1 MQYLWGILGVFVIL
15 TIAYLLSKDRKAIN
29 PRTILFALL
38 IQVSFGFIVLKWN
51 FGRKVF
57 LAVTDV
63 IQKIIDTSGEGID
76 FLFGG
81 ILNVEGVGVV
91 FAFNVLTVIIFF
103 SSLIAVL
110 FHLGIMQMLTNFV
123 GGLLSKLLKT
133 SKPESL
139 SAAANIFMGITEAPL
154 VVKPFLK
161 KMTNSELFAVMTGGT
176 ASVAGSVL
184 IGYSLLGVPLEYLL
198 AAAFMAAP
206 AGLLMAKIIIPETE
220 EVSHEELETETEK
233 EHINIVDAASSGAVT
248 GLQLALN
255 IGAILLAFISLIALV
270 NLLLTWVTSAVGVG
284 DITLQQ
290 IFGYILAPLAW
301 VIGIPWEE
309 AVMAGGFIGE
319 KFVLNEFVAFSS
331 FADSMD
337 MLSDKAIIII
347 SFALCGFANLG
358 AMAMMIGGIG
368 SLAPNKKTQI
378 SRFGFLAVVGGT
390 LANLLSAAIAGMLL

>member
-1 MQYLWGILGVFVIL
+1 MQYLWGILGVIVIL
-15 TIAYLLSKDRKAIN
+15 TIAILLSKNRKAIN
-29 PRTILFALL
+29 MRTILFALL

-57 LAVTDV
+57 LFITDI

-103 SSLIAVL
+103 SALIAVL

-123 GGLLSKLLKT
+123 GGLLSKILKT

-220 EVSHEELETETEK
+220 EITHEDMRAETKK
-233 EHINIVDAASSGAVT
+233 EHVNIVDAASSGAIT

-270 NLLLTWVTSAVGVG
+270 NLLLAWVTSAVGVG
-284 DITLQQ
+284 SITLQE

-309 AVMAGGFIGE
+309 AMMAGGFIGE

-331 FADSMD
+331 FADSMA

-358 AMAMMIGGIG
+358 AMAIMMGGIG
-368 SLAPNKKTQI
+368 SLAPNKKSQI
-378 SRFGFLAVVGGT
+378 SRFGFLAVIGGT